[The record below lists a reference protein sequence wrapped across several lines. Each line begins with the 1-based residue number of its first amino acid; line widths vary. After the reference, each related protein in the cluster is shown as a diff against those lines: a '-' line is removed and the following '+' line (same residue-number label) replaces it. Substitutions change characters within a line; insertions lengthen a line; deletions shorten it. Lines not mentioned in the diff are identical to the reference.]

1 MDLRHLHA
9 FVAVA
14 EERHFGRAA
23 KRLHISQPPLSR
35 QIQTLETELGF
46 SLFERTRRRVEI
58 TPAGAVF
65 LAQVRRVFEALDLA
79 VREARRASIGEVGR
93 LAMGY
98 PSSLAYSGLTELLRA
113 FRARFSTVELSLR
126 ELSPS
131 EQIEAIKEGRLDV
144 GFVRGPLDDVG
155 LRSEVVRREPLVVAL
170 PADHRLA
177 GRSRIALA
185 ALAREPFVVFPRQRG
200 PAFFDQIVSMCRSA
214 GFTPHI
220 VQEAPQLDILSLVAA
235 GFGVAILP
243 ASIREAHRGGIVVRP
258 IVAAPSTELLVT
270 WREGDASP
278 VLREFLELV
287 RRVGVRRSRA
297 PERLAKGRRRAR
309 ARAG

>member
-35 QIQTLETELGF
+35 QIQTLEAELGF

-58 TPAGAVF
+58 TPAGVVF
-65 LAQVRRVFEALDLA
+65 LAQVRRVFESLELA
-79 VREARRASIGEVGR
+79 VREARRASIGEIGR

-131 EQIEAIKEGRLDV
+131 EQIEAIKERRLDV
-144 GFVRGPLDDVG
+144 GFVRGPLDDAG
-155 LRSEVVRREPLVVAL
+155 LVSEVVRREPLVVAL

-177 GRSRIALA
+177 GRSRIALG

-200 PAFFDQIVSMCRSA
+200 PAFFDQLVSMCRRA

-243 ASIREAHRGGIVVRP
+243 ASIREARRDGIVVRP

-270 WREGDASP
+270 WRADNASP

-287 RRVGVRRSRA
+287 RRVGVRGTR
-297 PERLAKGRRRAR
+297 PPTRLAKGRRRAH